1 MNLTTLNV
9 KTNIL
14 IIVIHVMRTNAY
26 FVKMISLLLMEINQ
40 IVLK

>member
-14 IIVIHVMRTNAY
+14 IIVIHVMRTNVY